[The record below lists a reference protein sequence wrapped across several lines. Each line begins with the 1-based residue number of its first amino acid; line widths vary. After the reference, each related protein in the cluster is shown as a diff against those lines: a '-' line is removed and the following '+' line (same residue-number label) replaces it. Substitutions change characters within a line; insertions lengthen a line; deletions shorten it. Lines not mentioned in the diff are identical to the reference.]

1 MLLLHLQ
8 PHGLLWLLGMEKVSC
23 CSGGLK
29 VFPCVIL
36 YLVRLS
42 EAVLWAL
49 QLALSEQFLYVIIEG
64 DSQICMD
71 SLNGNSSYGSW
82 SISSIC
88 NDILALCKSFSGC
101 NFCQVK
107 REANNVAHSLAKF
120 ASTSPF
126 PLNCNIS
133 PILPSGL
140 GGLE

>member
-1 MLLLHLQ
+1 MPYHVNLIWLQLIHMSGLNLLKVLLSWMWMLLLHLQ

-101 NFCQVK
+101 NFC
-107 REANNVAHSLAKF
+107 
-120 ASTSPF
+120 
-126 PLNCNIS
+126 
-133 PILPSGL
+133 
-140 GGLE
+140 